1 MNRREI
7 IAALGAATAGTSA
20 AAGTGAFTS
29 VTAERSVYVDIA
41 DDSYAF
47 LRLNERGGGERSE
60 IDGGTLEFNIP
71 GDDEDEYP
79 RESPTDPEGLGTDSV
94 YRFGGDAA
102 HDEVG
107 LFAVRNQGTQPVE
120 VYSTQEVTEGVPSVT
135 MYNINTGDLLTKGSP
150 SPQLDVGSGP
160 LVCGLEINTHGVPVQ
175 DDTYDINLIIN
186 AVAVGDD

>member
-7 IAALGAATAGTSA
+7 IAALGAATVGTSA

-29 VTAERSVYVDIA
+29 VTAERSVNVNIA
-41 DDSYAF
+41 DDAYAF
-47 LRLNERGGGERSE
+47 LRLNERGGGGRSE

-79 RESPTDPEGLGTDSV
+79 SASPTDPDGLGVDST
-94 YRFGGDAA
+94 YRFGGDTA
-102 HDEVG
+102 HDEAG
-107 LFAVRNQGTQPVE
+107 LFAVRNQGTQAVE

-135 MYNINTGDLLTKGSP
+135 MYNVNTGDLLTESSP
-150 SPQLDVGSGP
+150 SPQLGVGSGP
-160 LVCGLEINTHGVPVQ
+160 LVCGLEIDTHSIPVR
-175 DDTYDINLIIN
+175 DEAYDIDLIIN

>member
-1 MNRREI
+1 MNRRKLI
-7 IAALGAATAGTSA
+7 VSLGAMAAGTSA

-29 VTAERSVYVDIA
+29 VSADRSVNISVA
-41 DDSYAF
+41 DDAYAF

-71 GDDEDEYP
+71 GDDEGEYP
-79 RESPTDPEGLGTDSV
+79 SGSPTDPEGLGTDSV

-120 VYSTQEVTEGVPSVT
+120 VYSTQEVTQGVPSVT
-135 MYNINTGDLLTKGSP
+135 MYNVNTGDLLTESSP
-150 SPQLDVGSGP
+150 SPQLGVGSGP
-160 LVCGLEINTHGVPVQ
+160 LVCGLEIDTHNVPIRDEV
-175 DDTYDINLIIN
+175 YDIDLIIN

>member
-1 MNRREI
+1 MNRRKF
-7 IAALGAATAGTSA
+7 IAALGAATAGISA

-29 VTAERSVYVDIA
+29 VSAERSVNVNIA
-41 DDSYAF
+41 DDAYAF
-47 LRLNERGGGERSE
+47 LRLNERGGGERSK

-79 RESPTDPEGLGTDSV
+79 SGNPTDPEGLGADSV

-120 VYSTQEVTEGVPSVT
+120 VYSTQEVTQGVPSVT
-135 MYNINTGDLLTKGSP
+135 MYNVNTGDLLTESSP
-150 SPQLDVGSGP
+150 SPQLGVGSGP
-160 LVCGLEINTHGVPVQ
+160 LVCGLEIDTHNVPIRDEV
-175 DDTYDINLIIN
+175 YDIDLIIN

>member
-1 MNRREI
+1 MSADRNVSI
-7 IAALGAATAGTSA
+7 I
-20 AAGTGAFTS
+20 
-29 VTAERSVYVDIA
+29 VAEDA
-41 DDSYAF
+41 HAF
-47 LRLNERGGGERSE
+47 LKLSERGGGGRSE

-79 RESPTDPEGLGTDSV
+79 NEGPTDPEGLGTDSV

-135 MYNINTGDLLTKGSP
+135 MYNVNTGDLLTESSP
-150 SPQLDVGSGP
+150 SPQLGVGSGP
-160 LVCGLEINTHGVPVQ
+160 LVCGLEIDTHSVPIRDEV
-175 DDTYDINLIIN
+175 YDIDLIIN